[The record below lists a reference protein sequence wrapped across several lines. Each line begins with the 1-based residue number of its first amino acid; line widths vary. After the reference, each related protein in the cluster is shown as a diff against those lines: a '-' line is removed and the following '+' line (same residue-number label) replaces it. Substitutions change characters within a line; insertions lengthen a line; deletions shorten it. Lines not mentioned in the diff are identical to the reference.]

1 MSPPAAAR
9 PHLANDTE
17 TDEGLRRWLGENV
30 DPELNA
36 LLAATEN
43 ENELNALFAA
53 ADGADAQPLA
63 PPDAAVPDNNPAHVI
78 QILEA
83 AQGQL
88 PEGARAYLITLCY
101 KAIAAAAAQGLQVPP
116 GTKLVQCDISN
127 PKPDS
132 GFPHLVKLK
141 GAPSVEA
148 EAAEWQQYK
157 SRMTI
162 ITVQLLD
169 AQGAPPPRLYPM

>member
-9 PHLANDTE
+9 PDLADDMQ
-17 TDEGLRRWLGENV
+17 TDEGFSRWLDKNV

-53 ADGADAQPLA
+53 ADGANAQPLA
-63 PPDAAVPDNNPAHVI
+63 PPDAAVPVNNPAHVV
-78 QILEA
+78 QILQRRDE
-83 AQGQL
+83 L
-88 PEGARAYLITLCY
+88 PEATRAYLIALCN
-101 KAIAAAAAQGLQVPP
+101 KAIADAAAQVLQVPP

-141 GAPSVEA
+141 GAQSVEA

-169 AQGAPPPRLYPM
+169 AQGAPPPRSYPM